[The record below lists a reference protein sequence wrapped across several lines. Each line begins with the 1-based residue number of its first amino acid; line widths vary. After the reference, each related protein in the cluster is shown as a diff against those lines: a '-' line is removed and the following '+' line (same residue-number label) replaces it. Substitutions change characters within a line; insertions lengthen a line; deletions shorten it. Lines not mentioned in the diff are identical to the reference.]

1 MLTVRL
7 TYSSRKA
14 ILGLGF
20 KLTTVTSAANR
31 YPPSHFARTTPAGS
45 DSRQFVRRYRSFELC
60 SLPPQGEPD
69 SQGPQTGSLL
79 SQRAIAFRTL

>member
-31 YPPSHFARTTPAGS
+31 YPPLTSPAP
-45 DSRQFVRRYRSFELC
+45 
-60 SLPPQGEPD
+60 PPQEATHD
-69 SQGPQTGSLL
+69 NLCV
-79 SQRAIAFRTL
+79 AIAPSNCVHCHLKGDRIHRDPRQAASFPKEQ